1 MTPPVLVNR
10 FRICTFTTKT
20 NFISKKVYIQ
30 HSHFFGVRQ
39 TWKQKRDFH
48 SSEMPKEKHDWNAR
62 RTDRITCRCRRLK
75 HILKNIVEK
84 CVAKH
89 IFNSLSSAC
98 FVISLFLLSN
108 KNCGKTHSL
117 SFWKKNHY
125 HQDIIVE
132 LQSRKDQEKLMS
144 LSQIISGSCW
154 NLYVLENGHVS
165 ELI

>member
-62 RTDRITCRCRRLK
+62 RTDRITCRCRRL
-75 HILKNIVEK
+75 
-84 CVAKH
+84 
-89 IFNSLSSAC
+89 
-98 FVISLFLLSN
+98 
-108 KNCGKTHSL
+108 
-117 SFWKKNHY
+117 
-125 HQDIIVE
+125 
-132 LQSRKDQEKLMS
+132 
-144 LSQIISGSCW
+144 
-154 NLYVLENGHVS
+154 
-165 ELI
+165 